1 MSQEFVRNLAV
12 EQRKRL
18 VGSLMEHLE
27 RNVYPV
33 LTPEQRTAVR
43 QKVLSSVG
51 AYHDFML
58 DVLKASVSDGSVTND
73 VALELLE
80 QINRKLDRKPALD
93 G

>member
-33 LTPEQRTAVR
+33 LSPDQRTALR
-43 QKVLSSVG
+43 QKVLQSVG
-51 AYHDFML
+51 AYHDFIL
-58 DVLKASVSDGSVTND
+58 DVLKASVSDGSVTNEH
-73 VALELLE
+73 ALELLAE
-80 QINRKLDRKPALD
+80 INKKLDRRTVPGD
-93 G
+93 

>member
-1 MSQEFVRNLAV
+1 MATDFVRNLAI

-27 RNVYPV
+27 RHVYPS
-33 LTPEQRTAVR
+33 LSKDQQIAVR

-51 AYHDFML
+51 AYHDFLL

-73 VALELLE
+73 VALELLAE
-80 QINRKLDRKPALD
+80 INAKLDRRV
-93 G
+93 